1 MEGIKV
7 LSVEKKGKK
16 YLVYVS
22 TEEEPI
28 KLTEDSIVNNRILKG
43 SVIDAE
49 TWEKIKKG
57 KDAAFIFDKV
67 LNYID
72 FKPRTTKEIRTY
84 LKQKE
89 IDNETINNIIE
100 RLEEIHYLDDDK
112 YTKMYIEEGIK
123 NKKGPQLIIYSLSEL
138 GIDKGLIN
146 KYLSLYTKD
155 LMQDNALDVG
165 KKHQKL
171 NLKYPAKKQREL
183 VFQKLSRSGYYTET
197 INYVLNNLDYPSD
210 SMEQLKDEYQKL
222 KKKTDD
228 KNKIITTLIT
238 KGYRYEDIKKII
250 ES

>member
-1 MEGIKV
+1 MEEIKV

-57 KDAAFIFDKV
+57 KDTAFIFDKV

-89 IDNETINNIIE
+89 IDNETINSIIE

-112 YTKMYIEEGIK
+112 YAKMYIEEGIK

-146 KYLSLYTKD
+146 KYISLYTKD

-165 KKHQKL
+165 KKYQKL
-171 NLKYPAKKQREL
+171 NLKYPSKKQREL
-183 VFQKLSRSGYYTET
+183 VFQKLSRSGFYTDT
-197 INYVLNNLDYPSD
+197 INYVLNNLEYPSD

-228 KNKIITTLIT
+228 KNKIITTLMT